1 MAHTGI
7 AEIFMQAAASRAPP
21 LAFHLPGDP
30 VRLRRIVGGILLEPM
45 AANLDTWFAQL
56 DRFADLPLMEKGRQQ
71 QPPMLEVE
79 DLFA

>member
-1 MAHTGI
+1 M
-7 AEIFMQAAASRAPP
+7 P
-21 LAFHLPGDP
+21 LAFHLPGDG

-56 DRFADLPLMEKGRQQ
+56 DRFADLRSMEKGQQ
-71 QPPMLEVE
+71 QQLPMLEVE